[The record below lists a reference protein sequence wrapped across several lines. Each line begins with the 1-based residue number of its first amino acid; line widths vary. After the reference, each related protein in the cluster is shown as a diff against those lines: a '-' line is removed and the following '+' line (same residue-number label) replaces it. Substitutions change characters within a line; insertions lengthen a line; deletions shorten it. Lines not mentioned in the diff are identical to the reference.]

1 MQVPFDKSWANAHK
15 LVDRWV
21 SLLEK
26 VHRTV
31 RHGTLRAFSKS
42 RKVALDHPVCYD
54 ALAIVK
60 FDHSEA

>member
-31 RHGTLRAFSKS
+31 RHGTLRAFGKS
-42 RKVALDHPVCYD
+42 RKVALDYPFYCD

-60 FDHSEA
+60 LSHGEA